1 MRKQIIITI
10 GREYGSGG
18 HYIAQQLAARLGI
31 RLYDRALIDGTVE
44 ASGYQQELVD
54 KNDEKPVN
62 IFLSRRVSG
71 YSNSIEEN
79 VAEQVFSFLR
89 GRAESGESFVV
100 VGRCSDSVL
109 RHNPNALHF
118 FILADKETKMER
130 IVSLYHLSEKE
141 ALDKMLHTDKRR
153 RTYHNYYSDMKW
165 GDSRG
170 YDLCVNSGRL
180 GIEQTID
187 VLMEYVRRFQENS

>member
-1 MRKQIIITI
+1 MRQQIIVTI

-31 RLYDRALIDGTVE
+31 RLYDRALIDGTVK
-44 ASGYQQELVD
+44 ASGYQQALVD

-89 GRAESGESFVV
+89 GRAEAGESFVV

-118 FILADKETKMER
+118 FILADKETKVER

-141 ALDKMLHTDKRR
+141 ALDKMLRADKKR

-187 VLMEYVRRFQENS
+187 VLLEYIRRFQENG